1 MVKEYG
7 AIYFN
12 FFICHSIL
20 NNDFESLATNLLNT
34 DDHGRHYWFDII
46 HDSSDGLFFFF
57 LSLWVLQQYYNEENK
72 AEQKTRP
79 T

>member
-7 AIYFN
+7 AIYFY

-46 HDSSDGLFFFF
+46 HDSSDGLFLFF
-57 LSLWVLQQYYNEENK
+57 LSL
-72 AEQKTRP
+72 
-79 T
+79 